1 MNILINAYAVNPL
14 WGSEPGMGWNW
25 ISNLAAVG
33 NLFIITEGEWR
44 SEIESAVSVHPYKDH
59 LHFFYLPVSE
69 KVRKMCWNQGDWRFY
84 HHYKTWQK
92 RALDK
97 AREIMAQVDIDVVH
111 QLNMV
116 GFREPGYLWK
126 LGAPMVWGPI
136 GGLEVVPMRFLSDAP
151 ARMKAFIR
159 LKNLITKIQIHL
171 DPRINKA
178 FNGSDAL
185 IAAVPAA
192 QKVIKSVKHRD
203 SILIPETGCY
213 DLNTVPEDKRARKDF
228 NILWVGKFD
237 FRKRLDIALRAIA
250 QVRGL
255 PGIHFHIVCSG
266 NESQT
271 RNLMSL
277 ASSLGIDDV
286 CIWHGKVQNSK
297 VQDMMRDAD
306 LFFFTS
312 INEATSTVVPEAI
325 NNCLPVLCFNACGF
339 GPLVSEAIGRK
350 VELSTPAEAVEE
362 FASHIKMMYNDR
374 ELLFNMSYNCRDALK
389 SLLWENKAKHV
400 YSIYQSVLN
409 R

>member
-25 ISNLAAVG
+25 ISNLAACG
-33 NLFIITEGEWR
+33 NLFIITEGEWQ
-44 SEIESAVSVHPYKDH
+44 SEIESAVSEHPYKDH

-84 HHYKTWQK
+84 HHYRIWQK

-97 AREIMAQVDIDVVH
+97 AREVMSQVDIDVVH

-126 LGAPMVWGPI
+126 LGVPMVWGPI
-136 GGLEVVPMRFLSDAP
+136 GGLEEVPMHFLEDAP

-159 LKNLITKIQIHL
+159 LKNLITKAQIHF
-171 DPRINKA
+171 DPRINRA

-192 QKVIKSVKHRD
+192 QQAIKSVKHRD

-213 DLNTVPEDKRARKDF
+213 DLNTVPADKRARKDF
-228 NILWVGKFD
+228 KILWVGKFD
-237 FRKRLDIALRAIA
+237 FRKRLDIALKAIA
-250 QVRGL
+250 QVRDL
-255 PGIHFHIVCSG
+255 SGIHFHIVGSG
-266 NESQT
+266 SDSQT
-271 RNLMSL
+271 HDLMLL
-277 ASSLGIDDV
+277 ASSLGIDDI

-312 INEATSTVVPEAI
+312 ISEATSTVVPEAI
-325 NNCLPVLCFNACGF
+325 NNCLPVLCFNTCGF
-339 GPLVSEAIGRK
+339 GPLVTEAIGRK
-350 VELSTPAEAVEE
+350 VEPTTPANAIEG
-362 FASHIKMMYNDR
+362 FAAHIRELYNDR
-374 ELLFNMSYNCRDALK
+374 ELLYNMSNNCKDVLK
-389 SLLWENKAKHV
+389 SLLWENKAKQV
-400 YSIYQSVLN
+400 YSIYQSILN